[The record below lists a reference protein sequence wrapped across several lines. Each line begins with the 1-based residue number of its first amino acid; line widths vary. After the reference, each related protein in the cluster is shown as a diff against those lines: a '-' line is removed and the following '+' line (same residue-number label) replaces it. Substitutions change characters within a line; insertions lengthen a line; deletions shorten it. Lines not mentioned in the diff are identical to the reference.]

1 MTTQKRTKWRRPF
14 YLNFLAEYLYTVC
27 PVQAKDAVYA
37 EYQDLW
43 NKFSKEFKEARCMIE
58 DEGKKA
64 IKGTEQE
71 EGETAP
77 KQKK

>member
-1 MTTQKRTKWRRPF
+1 
-14 YLNFLAEYLYTVC
+14 
-27 PVQAKDAVYA
+27 VYS

-43 NKFSKEFKEARCMIE
+43 NKFSKEFKEARCMLE

-64 IKGTEQE
+64 LKGTEQE

>member
-1 MTTQKRTKWRRPF
+1 M
-14 YLNFLAEYLYTVC
+14 YFLGLIPVC
-27 PVQAKDAVYA
+27 PVQAKEAVYA

-43 NKFSKEFKEARCMIE
+43 NKFSKEFKEARCMLE